1 MLLPWS
7 KSLTNRNLILAALS
21 QGITT
26 LSGVL
31 YSDDTH
37 YMMQALRDLW
47 YTVDDDKNWTVR
59 VHGWLDKLQHH
70 DLDSTL
76 TLFLW

>member
-1 MLLPWS
+1 M
-7 KSLTNRNLILAALS
+7 AALS

-37 YMMQALRDLW
+37 YMMQALRDL
-47 YTVDDDKNWTVR
+47 
-59 VHGWLDKLQHH
+59 
-70 DLDSTL
+70 
-76 TLFLW
+76 